1 MNKKNRLLLKTRN
14 DIPFIEG
21 RVSIH
26 QPTINEIA
34 YISEDNFHIGIR
46 FLALNKF
53 EIQEGNLDLENL
65 SDFDILLAML
75 QDKSGLQYKMKL
87 TMVLTLLFPNFNV
100 FYEKDKI
107 LLKNDTEVKEINN
120 RNFPTFKDIIVNM
133 FCLEEEVKQRFNP
146 KDGRAKKIA
155 EKLEKGRREREK
167 KKGKSVDENI
177 SIYEYYISVL
187 SVGENKT
194 WNDLLEYT
202 VPQLTDEF
210 KRFERKVA
218 YDQYAAAAMAGA
230 TGLEEVTHWMVD
242 E

>member
-1 MNKKNRLLLKTRN
+1 MNKKNRLLLKTKN

-26 QPTINEIA
+26 QPTINEISL
-34 YISEDNFHIGIR
+34 IDEENFHVGIR
-46 FLALNKF
+46 FLAFNKN
-53 EIQEGNLDLENL
+53 EAQEDNLDLENM
-65 SDFDILLAML
+65 SDFDILLAII
-75 QDKSGLQYKMKL
+75 QDKSGLQFKMKV
-87 TMVLTLLFPNFNV
+87 TMVLTLLFPNFQV

-107 LLKNDTEVKEINN
+107 LLKNDKETKEINN
-120 RNFPTFKDIIVNM
+120 RNFPAFKEIIINM
-133 FCLEEEVKQRFNP
+133 FCLEEEAKSKYNP

-155 EKLEKGRREREK
+155 EKLEKAK
-167 KKGKSVDENI
+167 KRVNKTKGKSEENV

-187 SVGENKT
+187 SVGENKL

-210 KRFERKVA
+210 KRFERKIT
-218 YDQYAAAAMAGA
+218 YDNYAAAAMAGA
-230 TGLEEVTHWMVD
+230 QGLDEVTHWMVD